1 MNVAEAVVKCLEQLG
16 VKRAYG
22 LIGTSILDLI
32 DALKDSGIRYI
43 STRHEQV
50 AASMAD
56 AEGRLTG
63 RPGVAVV
70 HAGPGFLNALI
81 SVATAYKDSSPML
94 LIAGAVKRRLAGL
107 DSWLE
112 VPQREVIKPLVK
124 AALRIDRPLE
134 AAKIVAEAYALAA
147 SPPQGPVFI
156 EVPEDVWPMT
166 SEAKPCE
173 ARPAAPPSASPD
185 DVKKVAE
192 LVEKAERPVIL
203 AGGGVNTEEGYRLL
217 LQFAEKFGIPV
228 AVTGNGRGAFPEDH
242 PLFLG
247 RAGFGGGNIVADRA
261 LQLADLVLAVGAGLS
276 DTTTYGYN
284 FLPRGDIVAVNL
296 DLLAERKPVVY
307 TLLLHADA
315 VDFVK
320 KLLALE
326 IRRSKAE
333 HWLKTIEGIK
343 REWELYLNEALSR
356 RYAGFVN
363 PSRFFHQLDK
373 ALPRDFIMTGGQGM
387 HIVYTF
393 AFIKVK
399 SPRSYLAAFNLGAM
413 GFAFPA
419 ALGAKLT
426 YPQRDVYAVLGDGEF
441 MMTVQDLET
450 AVREK
455 IGVKI
460 IVVNDNSYRVLY
472 ARQKA
477 QKMGRIYGTLHT
489 NPDFVKLAETF
500 GAEAMSINSDAEID
514 KAIRFITE
522 PSEKPK
528 LLELKI
534 HPDDMPPMN
543 IEAALKF

>member
-1 MNVAEAVVKCLEQLG
+1 MNVAQAVVNCLEQLG
-16 VKRAYG
+16 VKRIYG
-22 LIGTSILDLI
+22 LIGTSILDFI
-32 DALKDSGIRYI
+32 DALRDSRIRYV

-63 RPGVAVV
+63 KPGVAVV

-81 SVATAYKDSSPML
+81 SVAMAYKDSSPML

-112 VPQREVIKPLVK
+112 VPQREIIKPMVK
-124 AALRIDRPLE
+124 AAFRIDKPSQVTD
-134 AAKIVAEAYALAA
+134 AVAEAYSLAM
-147 SPPQGPVFI
+147 SQPPGPVFI
-156 EVPEDVWPMT
+156 EVPEDAWSMS

-173 ARPAAPPSASPD
+173 PRPAPPPYASPE

-192 LVEKAERPVIL
+192 LLERAERPIIL

-217 LQFAEKFGIPV
+217 VSLAERLSIPV

-261 LQLADLVLAVGAGLS
+261 LLMADLVLALGAGLS
-276 DTTTYGYN
+276 DVTTYGYN
-284 FLPRGDIVAVNL
+284 YTPRGDVVAVNL
-296 DLLAERKPVVY
+296 DPLAERKPIVY
-307 TLLLHADA
+307 ALRLNADA
-315 VDFVK
+315 VDFLR
-320 KLLALE
+320 KLSAVE
-326 IRRSKAE
+326 IRRQRAE
-333 HWLKTIEGIK
+333 SWLRTIEEIR
-343 REWELYLNEALSR
+343 REWELYLQEALSR
-356 RYAGFVN
+356 RYTGFVN
-363 PSRFFHQLDK
+363 PSKFFHELDK

-393 AFIKVK
+393 AFIRVR
-399 SPRSYLAAFNLGAM
+399 SPRGYLAAFNLGAM

-460 IVVNDNSYRVLY
+460 IVINDNAYRVLY

-477 QKMGRIYGTLHT
+477 QKMGRIYGTVHT
-489 NPDFVKLAETF
+489 NPDFVKLAEAF
-500 GAEAMSINSDAEID
+500 GVEAMSISSDAEID

-522 PSEKPK
+522 PAERPK

-543 IEAALKF
+543 IDGALKF